1 MGLFLQ
7 GFLSI
12 FDPIT
17 FLFVTLAIIGG
28 IIIGAIPGLTS
39 SMGIILLLPMVYKLP
54 PEISLL
60 VMAGLYCG
68 GMYGGSISAILINTP
83 GAPAASATVL
93 DGHPMTKK
101 GQAGKALSTALI
113 GSFFGGLFSTLC
125 LALIAPQLAK
135 VALKFQAAEYFSLS
149 IFGLT
154 IMAGSSTKNIVKGLI
169 SGFFGLLIS
178 TVGIDT
184 IVGIE
189 RFTFG
194 NPYIMGGFSMLP
206 VLIGVFALSQFFED
220 AERKKGAEV
229 EIVKQDLSN
238 FMLNSKELR
247 RILPAMLIGAIIGTA
262 IGIIPGTGGA
272 IACFLAYDIVK
283 NLSKKKDQFGT
294 GLIEGIAAP
303 EAANNGTTGGAL
315 IPMLTLGIPGDVTTA
330 IMLGGLLLIG
340 VRPGPLLF
348 VERPEV
354 VYSLLSGMFVI
365 QFMMLGLGL
374 AAAKISPKILDI
386 PPMLMMPIVAVFCVV
401 GAYTLGNSL
410 YDVMVA
416 FAFGIIGYFMR
427 KRGYPGAPMV
437 LGVILGPMAEE
448 NLNRA
453 LVVSRNDWG
462 VLITRPISATFL
474 IISLLSIVWA
484 FYSARKKA
492 HARQA

>member
-1 MGLFLQ
+1 MALFLQ

-12 FDPIT
+12 FDPLT

-54 PEISLL
+54 PEVSLL

-68 GMYGGSISAILINTP
+68 GMYGGSISAVLINTP

-93 DGHPMTKK
+93 DGYPLTKK

-113 GSFFGGLFSTLC
+113 GSFFGGLFSTFC

-194 NPYIMGGFSMLP
+194 NPYVMGGFAMLP
-206 VLIGVFALSQFFED
+206 VLIGIFALSQFFED
-220 AERKKGAEV
+220 SEGKKAGEY

-238 FMLNSKELR
+238 FMLTPKE
-247 RILPAMLIGAIIGTA
+247 IKVIFPAMLIGAIVGTI

-272 IACFLAYDIVK
+272 IACFLAYDIVR
-283 NLSKKKDQFGT
+283 NLSKKKDLFGT
-294 GLIEGIAAP
+294 GILEGVAAP
-303 EAANNGTTGGAL
+303 ESANNGTTGGAL

-340 VRPGPLLF
+340 VRPGPMLF
-348 VERPEV
+348 VERPQV
-354 VYSLLSGMFVI
+354 VYSLLAGMFVI

-374 AAAKISPKILDI
+374 GAAKISPKILDI
-386 PPMLMMPIVAVFCVV
+386 PPTLLMPIVAVFCVV
-401 GAYTLGNSL
+401 GAFTLGNSL
-410 YDVMVA
+410 YDVLVA

-453 LVVSRNDWG
+453 LIVSRNDWG
-462 VLITRPISATFL
+462 VLMKRPISATFL
-474 IISLLSIVWA
+474 VISVLTIAWS
-484 FYSARKKA
+484 FYSAKKKA
-492 HARQA
+492 QAKG

>member
-1 MGLFLQ
+1 MSLFLN

-12 FDPIT
+12 FDPTT
-17 FLFVTLAIIGG
+17 FILVTLAIIGG

-54 PEISLL
+54 PQVSLL
-60 VMAGLYCG
+60 VMSGLYCG
-68 GMYGGSISAILINTP
+68 GMYGGSISAVLINTP

-93 DGHPMTKK
+93 DGYPLTKK
-101 GQAGKALSTALI
+101 GKAGKALATALI
-113 GSFFGGLFSTLC
+113 ASFFGGLFSPFC

-154 IMAGSSTKNIVKGLI
+154 IMASSSTKNIVKGLI

-184 IVGIE
+184 IMGIE

-194 NPYIMGGFSMLP
+194 NPYIMGGFAMLP

-220 AERKKGAEV
+220 AEGKKPEEIEV
-229 EIVKQDLSN
+229 VKQDLSG
-238 FMLNSKELR
+238 FGLTPKE
-247 RILPAMLIGAIIGTA
+247 IKTIAPAMLIGSVVGTI

-272 IACFLAYDIVK
+272 IACFLAYDIVRS
-283 NLSKKKDQFGT
+283 LSKKKDLFGT
-294 GLIEGIAAP
+294 GIIEGVAAP
-303 EAANNGTTGGAL
+303 EAANNATTGGAL

-365 QFMMLGLGL
+365 QFMMLALGLG
-374 AAAKISPKILDI
+374 AAKLSPKILDI
-386 PPMLMMPIVAVFCVV
+386 PPTLLMPIVAVFCVV
-401 GAYTLGNSL
+401 GAFTLGNSL
-410 YDVMVA
+410 YDVLVA
-416 FAFGIIGYFMR
+416 FAFGIVGYFMR

-453 LVVSRNDWG
+453 LIVSRNDWS
-462 VLITRPISATFL
+462 VLIRRPISASFL
-474 IISLLSIVWA
+474 IISALSIAWA
-484 FYSARKKA
+484 FYTAQRKSHSNRA
-492 HARQA
+492 

>member
-1 MGLFLQ
+1 MALFLQ
-7 GFLSI
+7 GFLGI
-12 FDPIT
+12 FDPMT
-17 FLFVTLAIIGG
+17 FFFVTLAIIGG

-39 SMGIILLLPMVYKLP
+39 SMGIILLLPMVYKMP
-54 PEISLL
+54 PEMSLL

-68 GMYGGSISAILINTP
+68 GMYGGSISAVLINTP

-93 DGHPMTKK
+93 DGFPLTQK

-113 GSFFGGLFSTLC
+113 GSFFGGLFSTFC

-194 NPYIMGGFSMLP
+194 NPYVMGGFAMLP
-206 VLIGVFALSQFFED
+206 VLIGIFALSQFFED
-220 AERKKGAEV
+220 SEGKKAGEF

-238 FMLNSKELR
+238 FMLTSKELR
-247 RILPAMLIGAIIGTA
+247 RIFPAMLIGAIVGTV

-272 IACFLAYDIVK
+272 IACFLAYDIVR
-283 NLSKKKDQFGT
+283 NISKKKDQFGT
-294 GLIEGIAAP
+294 GMLEGIAAP

-340 VRPGPLLF
+340 VRPGPMLF
-348 VERPEV
+348 VERPQV
-354 VYSLLSGMFVI
+354 VYSLLAGMFVI

-374 AAAKISPKILDI
+374 GAAKISPKVLDI
-386 PPMLMMPIVAVFCVV
+386 PPMLLMPIVAVFCVV

-410 YDVMVA
+410 YDVLVA

-453 LVVSRNDWG
+453 LIVSRNDWG
-462 VLITRPISATFL
+462 VLMKRPISATFL
-474 IISLLSIVWA
+474 VISVLTIAWS
-484 FYSARKKA
+484 FYSAKKKN
-492 HARQA
+492 QAIG